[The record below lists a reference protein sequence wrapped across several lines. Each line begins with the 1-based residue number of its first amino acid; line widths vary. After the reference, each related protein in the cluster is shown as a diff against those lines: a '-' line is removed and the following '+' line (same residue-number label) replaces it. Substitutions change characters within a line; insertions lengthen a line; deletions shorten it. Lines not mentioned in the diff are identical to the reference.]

1 MKEGPSQDELESL
14 ARELGVLLLDRG
26 WRVAT
31 AESCTGGWIA
41 QTLTAVSGSSD
52 WFDTGFVTYSNGAKS
67 TFLHVDP
74 LTIERY
80 GAVSAETVSQMA
92 EGTRNITGADV
103 VVAVT
108 GIAGPSGG
116 TPSKPVGTVWLGF
129 AGTRIATA
137 TETHQF
143 EGGRRAVR
151 AHTVS
156 VALGRLTDLAN

>member
-1 MKEGPSQDELESL
+1 MKEGPSQDKLDNL
-14 ARELGVLLLDRG
+14 ARQLGTLLLERG
-26 WRVAT
+26 WHVTT

-52 WFDTGFVTYSNGAKS
+52 WFETGFVTYSNVAKCA
-67 TFLHVDP
+67 LLQVDR

-80 GAVSAETVSQMA
+80 GAVSAETASEMA
-92 EGTRNITGADV
+92 EGARKIGGADV
-103 VVAVT
+103 AVAVT

-116 TPSKPVGTVWLGF
+116 TPSKPIGTVWLGF
-129 AGTRIATA
+129 AGTGVPTY
-137 TETHQF
+137 TETHRF

-156 VALGRLTDLAN
+156 VALCRLIELAS